1 VIVSL
6 GKRRMGTLRT
16 IYILFERAFAEW
28 RHDKASRLG
37 AALAYYALF
46 SLSPSLIIVIAVA
59 GLLFGRE
66 AAEGRILAQIQGI
79 VGPDVAG
86 AIRGMLESAQKPS
99 SGILATLLG
108 LLTLLLGATGVLV
121 ELQDGLNTI
130 WEIPPSSGIGLREI
144 IKSRLVSLAILLG
157 GGFLLLLTLALS
169 AVLGAIEHLFGTSAP
184 GWVYLGQAADL
195 FLSFGL
201 AALLFAMIFK
211 YLPDIEI
218 QWNDVWIGAAVTSF
232 LFTIGKTLIGLFI
245 GKSTVASLYGA
256 AGSLVALLIWVYYST
271 QIFFFGAEFTQA
283 YANQFG
289 SRLLLRRP
297 SAHRTP
303 QMTKEAGSPR
313 H

>member
-1 VIVSL
+1 MMSL
-6 GKRRMGTLRT
+6 KAVCN
-16 IYILFERAFAEW
+16 LFERAFSEW

-108 LLTLLLGATGVLV
+108 LLTLLFGATGVLV
-121 ELQDGLNTI
+121 ELQDALNTV
-130 WEIPPSSGIGLREI
+130 WEIPPASRSGWREI
-144 IKSRLVSLAILLG
+144 IKSRVVSLAILLA

-169 AVLGAIEHLFGTSAP
+169 AALGAIEHLFGTSVP

-201 AALLFAMIFK
+201 AALLFAVIFK

-245 GKSTVASLYGA
+245 GKSSVASVYGA

-271 QIFFFGAEFTQA
+271 QIFFFGAEFTQV

-297 SAHRTP
+297 SARDDLNTRDRRQ
-303 QMTKEAGSPR
+303 QMTKKAGSPR
-313 H
+313 N